1 MIILNIYK
9 VQPEVYLIHM
19 SLKINYLDKL
29 NNSMKNIG
37 IFVSKD
43 TKITDF
49 KGIFNENISKKII
62 GYLRANKKSE
72 KNKIYCLNEDYDKK
86 ILIIFVSKIESSNEV
101 KSLGANFYD
110 QIKKEQIKNISI
122 LGSNSINSK
131 NKIKLEEFIHGIEL
145 KSYEFNLYKTKKI
158 QKGIILNVIKLKNQ
172 ADIKLRN
179 RLKAILDG
187 VNFTRD
193 LVSEPGNV
201 LHPDEYAKRI
211 IKLRKFGLKVTVYDQ
226 NKLKKMGCNALLGVG
241 QGSIRGSYLVT
252 IEWKGSKN
260 NSKPL
265 AFVGKGVCFD
275 TGGYSLKPAKFMED
289 MTYDMAGSAAVVGLM
304 KTLALRKSKINAVGV
319 VGLVENMV
327 SGNAQRP
334 GDIVKSYSG
343 KTIEILNTD
352 AEGRLVLADALTFT
366 EQKFKPQFIIDLAT
380 LTGAI
385 IVSLGSEYGG
395 LFSNNDKLS
404 KQLIDAGEKVD
415 EKLWRMPLHKN
426 FDKLI
431 NSKNA
436 DMQNI
441 NYVGGAGSTTA
452 AQFLQ
457 RFIIK
462 KTPWAHLDIAG
473 MAFSKYG
480 GALNSSGATGYG
492 VRLLNKLI
500 EENYE

>member
-1 MIILNIYK
+1 MKLKLDFVTKVPKVAKDNEIIL
-9 VQPEVYLIHM
+9 
-19 SLKINYLDKL
+19 L
-29 NNSMKNIG
+29 NNKTTQN
-37 IFVSKD
+37 
-43 TKITDF
+43 
-49 KGIFNENISKKII
+49 KII
-62 GYLRANKKSE
+62 KSLNKSIFSNKLFLE
-72 KNKIYCLNEDYDKK
+72 RKFLIQNINDKIYVFVNCTKSKTSLDYEK
-86 ILIIFVSKIESSNEV
+86 
-101 KSLGANFYD
+101 
-110 QIKKEQIKNISI
+110 
-122 LGSNSINSK
+122 LGSNLFLFLKN
-131 NKIKLEEFIHGIEL
+131 NKIEKSFFETNLSKITNIQLEKFLHGAQL
-145 KSYEFNLYKTKKI
+145 KSYEFNVYKTDKSKNLTTNLYVVGHKSKKTN
-158 QKGIILNVIKLKNQ
+158 L
-172 ADIKLRN
+172 LRN
-179 RLKAILDG
+179 KLNSLLEGIFL
-187 VNFTRD
+187 TRD

-201 LHPDEYAKRI
+201 LHPDEYARRI
-211 IKLRKFGLKVTVYDQ
+211 IKLRKFGLKVTVYDKK
-226 NKLKKMGCNALLGVG
+226 KLKKMGMNALLGVG
-241 QGSIRGSYLVT
+241 QGSVRGSYLVT
-252 IEWKGSKN
+252 IEWRGTKSK
-260 NSKPL
+260 SKPL
-265 AFVGKGVCFD
+265 GFVGKGVCFD

-289 MTYDMAGSAAVVGLM
+289 MTYDMAGSATVVGLM

-343 KTIEILNTD
+343 KTIEVLNTD

-366 EQKFKPQFIIDLAT
+366 EEKFKPQFIIDLAT

-385 IVSLGSEYGG
+385 IVSLGSEYAG

-404 KQLIDAGEKVD
+404 KQLIDAGESVE
-415 EKLWRMPLHKN
+415 EKLWRMPLSEN

-457 RFIIK
+457 RFIIN

-480 GALNSSGATGYG
+480 GALNSGGATGYG

-500 EENYE
+500 EDNYE

>member
-1 MIILNIYK
+1 M
-9 VQPEVYLIHM
+9 
-19 SLKINYLDKL
+19 
-29 NNSMKNIG
+29 
-37 IFVSKD
+37 
-43 TKITDF
+43 
-49 KGIFNENISKKII
+49 
-62 GYLRANKKSE
+62 
-72 KNKIYCLNEDYDKK
+72 
-86 ILIIFVSKIESSNEV
+86 
-101 KSLGANFYD
+101 
-110 QIKKEQIKNISI
+110 
-122 LGSNSINSK
+122 
-131 NKIKLEEFIHGIEL
+131 
-145 KSYEFNLYKTKKI
+145 
-158 QKGIILNVIKLKNQ
+158 
-172 ADIKLRN
+172 RN

-211 IKLRKFGLKVTVYDQ
+211 VKLRKFGLKVTVYDQ

-260 NSKPL
+260 KSKPL

-304 KTLALRKSKINAVGV
+304 KTLALRNSKINAVGV

-366 EQKFKPQFIIDLAT
+366 EEKFKPQFIIDLAT

-385 IVSLGSEYGG
+385 IVSLGSEY
-395 LFSNNDKLS
+395 
-404 KQLIDAGEKVD
+404 
-415 EKLWRMPLHKN
+415 
-426 FDKLI
+426 
-431 NSKNA
+431 
-436 DMQNI
+436 
-441 NYVGGAGSTTA
+441 
-452 AQFLQ
+452 
-457 RFIIK
+457 
-462 KTPWAHLDIAG
+462 
-473 MAFSKYG
+473 
-480 GALNSSGATGYG
+480 
-492 VRLLNKLI
+492 
-500 EENYE
+500 